1 MPRSFLLFSS
11 KYVKCVSPIQQH
23 SASHCVQITVL
34 SLLSAVRGGGK
45 QQMTHWCE
53 MITQL
58 LCDFLL
64 LLTKCVTSD
73 GWIRAHGNQ
82 FALHIAP
89 ASLNKRA
96 EGGVNEV
103 CLQRAHSLKLP
114 VILFSLSH
122 RNWVSVADLFH
133 RFGFINEKKK
143 TSCCPILRDKANW
156 DFPLTES
163 CKNITRP
170 HKLIW
175 WHWF

>member
-143 TSCCPILRDKANW
+143 KTVAAQ
-156 DFPLTES
+156 F
-163 CKNITRP
+163 
-170 HKLIW
+170 
-175 WHWF
+175 

>member
-1 MPRSFLLFSS
+1 
-11 KYVKCVSPIQQH
+11 
-23 SASHCVQITVL
+23 
-34 SLLSAVRGGGK
+34 
-45 QQMTHWCE
+45 

-89 ASLNKRA
+89 ASLNERV

-103 CLQRAHSLKLP
+103 CLQCAHSLKLP

-143 TSCCPILRDKANW
+143 TPVAAQ
-156 DFPLTES
+156 F
-163 CKNITRP
+163 
-170 HKLIW
+170 
-175 WHWF
+175 

>member
-11 KYVKCVSPIQQH
+11 KYVKCVSTIQQH

-143 TSCCPILRDKANW
+143 KTVAAQ
-156 DFPLTES
+156 F
-163 CKNITRP
+163 
-170 HKLIW
+170 
-175 WHWF
+175 